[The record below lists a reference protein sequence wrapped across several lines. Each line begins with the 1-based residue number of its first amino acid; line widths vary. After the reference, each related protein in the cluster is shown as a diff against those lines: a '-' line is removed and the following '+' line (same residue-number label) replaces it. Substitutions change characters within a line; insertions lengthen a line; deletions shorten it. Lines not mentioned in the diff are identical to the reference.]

1 MTLRRHQLAAL
12 AAVTLALTAARVA
25 PAAPTKPAPAPA
37 PAPTAAPRTA
47 ADGSTDGATYL
58 QAMEREGLL
67 SRESG
72 TPARLRAA
80 LAVAEK
86 ELAAERYTKAAAML
100 YSLVESPA
108 YTDFSDSEEYQNAEY
123 DLGVALMRNHAYA
136 AAIPI
141 FVRILARGTEA
152 LYFRSAVR
160 RLSDIALETRDEK
173 LVLGHL
179 DKLTGDLPE
188 EVVAE
193 RNYLRGRSA
202 TDDGDLEAAETVLS
216 QVGKRSRFY
225 AASLYLRGVAQARRG
240 QFKAASKAFCEIVDT
255 PDKNTFTFYVDD
267 RYFKVKDLARLAL
280 GRLAHEESRYD
291 DAYYHYFQIPD
302 DSQRLPEALFEAAW
316 SMYAR
321 GEDETARDLLDELV
335 KQFPNSPIMPDASL
349 LRAHADLRS
358 CAFDDAQTGF
368 DSVVATFEPLRD
380 QADEMLRDPK
390 RARAFLDKILEREAT
405 GEIGFTAKAKG
416 TLEDRLLGFVRI
428 DPRFTR
434 LHEVIRGLTQEVAD
448 ADRVA
453 AEWQELSA
461 RLGAG
466 RDGVARLKTG
476 DDPTAPARAVIEE
489 AAALEKMASDLKKNI
504 EKAAREKGIGA
515 MADLEGERV
524 KVDELL
530 ARARDLRDGAKLAL
544 EAAEKEAEQTA
555 AAEGPGLAKLA
566 AIDAERARTAPARA
580 RAALEKATV
589 AAARLG
595 MQGIRKLDDDLT
607 RTVELARLG
616 KIDAVIGQKRKL
628 EIEIEDLTAGRFPPE
643 MLGRLYA
650 SGAVG
655 DDEIY
660 WPFDGTFWRD
670 EYEGF
675 R

>member
-1 MTLRRHQLAAL
+1 MTLRRHHLAAL
-12 AAVTLALTAARVA
+12 AVVTMASASATVA
-25 PAAPTKPAPAPA
+25 HAAPTKPAPSS
-37 PAPTAAPRTA
+37 APTPAPRTE
-47 ADGSTDGATYL
+47 ADGSTDVATYL

-141 FVRILARGTEA
+141 FVRVLGRGTEA

-179 DKLTGDLPE
+179 DKLTGELPE

-335 KQFPNSPIMPDASL
+335 KQYPNSPILPDASL

-358 CAFDDAQTGF
+358 CAFDDAQKGF
-368 DSVVATFEPLRD
+368 DGVVATFEPLRD

-466 RDGVARLKTG
+466 SGGVARLKTG
-476 DDPTAPARAVIEE
+476 PEDPTAPARAVMEE
-489 AAALEKMASDLKKNI
+489 AAALEKMASDLEKNI

-515 MADLEGERV
+515 MADLEGERT
-524 KVDELL
+524 KAAELK

-544 EAAEKEAEQTA
+544 EAAEKAAEQSA